1 MERVTDS
8 VQQILS
14 ECKDMLNE
22 TKNCE
27 FVDIYSLSRT
37 LEKQCNEL
45 RQVFDFSPDDE
56 QLLKAKKQ
64 AVEATAIRLEFY
76 MVTRLGV
83 YEERYKLRQYAKK
96 MYEDCRYITLQ
107 LAKDQSING
116 MTVETWG
123 AWTNWALGFW
133 SRSLHIL
140 FETSEDDNRKIKE
153 IVENL
158 NIQKERLNYI
168 G

>member
-14 ECKDMLNE
+14 ECDDMLKE

-27 FVDIYSLSRT
+27 FVDIYSLSKT
-37 LEKQCNEL
+37 LQQQCNEL
-45 RQVFDFSPDDE
+45 RQVFDFSPENE
-56 QLLKAKKQ
+56 QLLAAKKQ
-64 AVEATAIRLEFY
+64 VVEATAIRLEFY

-83 YEERYKLRQYAKK
+83 YEERYKLRKYAEQ
-96 MYEDCRYITLQ
+96 MYKDCRLITLQ
-107 LAKDQSING
+107 LAKDQSIDG
-116 MTVETWG
+116 MTIDSWG
-123 AWTNWALGFW
+123 ARTNWALAFW

-140 FETSEDDNRKIKE
+140 FETDDDDNRKIKE

-158 NIQKERLNYI
+158 NIQKERLNYV